1 MVRNQPQNVRIMCSL
16 NWAVEWIDISWLSV
30 LKIKL
35 QGHNDSVV
43 ILRNKTTFFVLKTS
57 FNSSTSFVVIS
68 SKCVTAENFHTPSTE
83 GIGNSWCQRFFRK
96 GGGGGGWALK
106 KNQFHGKNCA
116 YFPQLHNGFTYCLKK
131 GGGGGGGVRFEMQE
145 RLESSF
151 FYLVGWFS
159 NRMETSFDNGKAN
172 GKD

>member
-1 MVRNQPQNVRIMCSL
+1 MNRYQLTQCIEKGCKNI
-16 NWAVEWIDISWLSV
+16 WA
-30 LKIKL
+30 KIKL

-96 GGGGGGWALK
+96 GGGGGELLK
-106 KNQFHGKNCA
+106 RINSMGRIVHIFRNYTMDLPTA
-116 YFPQLHNGFTYCLKK
+116 
-131 GGGGGGGVRFEMQE
+131 
-145 RLESSF
+145 
-151 FYLVGWFS
+151 
-159 NRMETSFDNGKAN
+159 
-172 GKD
+172 

>member
-1 MVRNQPQNVRIMCSL
+1 MNRYQLTQCIEKGCKNI
-16 NWAVEWIDISWLSV
+16 WA
-30 LKIKL
+30 KIKL

-96 GGGGGGWALK
+96 GGGGELLK
-106 KNQFHGKNCA
+106 RINSMGRIVHIFRNYTMDLPTA
-116 YFPQLHNGFTYCLKK
+116 
-131 GGGGGGGVRFEMQE
+131 
-145 RLESSF
+145 
-151 FYLVGWFS
+151 
-159 NRMETSFDNGKAN
+159 
-172 GKD
+172 